1 MSFLRVN
8 QGERTA
14 LVFQA
19 HFFLACWNNSPQ
31 PFVWTATV
39 DGIMKKIGRARAKLE
54 AIKPGCTQPRGKK
67 GDRDMSTHGNFSQSR
82 PGPTVSFLT
91 LTQRQRPSSILASLA
106 RPALATLQKGGGSG
120 RFVCAEMDRM
130 ALPEKLSRK

>member
-1 MSFLRVN
+1 
-8 QGERTA
+8 
-14 LVFQA
+14 
-19 HFFLACWNNSPQ
+19 
-31 PFVWTATV
+31 
-39 DGIMKKIGRARAKLE
+39 MKKIGRARAKLE